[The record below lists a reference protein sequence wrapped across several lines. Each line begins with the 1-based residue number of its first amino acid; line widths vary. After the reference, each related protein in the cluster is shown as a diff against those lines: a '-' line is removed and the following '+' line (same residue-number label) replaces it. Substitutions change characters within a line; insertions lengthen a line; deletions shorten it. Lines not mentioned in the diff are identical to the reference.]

1 MGVVM
6 GVGWQK
12 SSHVETERNFF
23 ARTVLI
29 VKFDGDYE
37 NIWQSLLVT
46 EKSYGRGYGRGYG
59 CWSLNF
65 FARLICR
72 IARLS
77 FSALYLVSGMPYV
90 SKR

>member
-1 MGVVM
+1 MQTEVMGVVM

-29 VKFDGDYE
+29 MKFDGDYE
-37 NIWQSLLVT
+37 NIWQSLLVG

-59 CWSLNF
+59 CWS
-65 FARLICR
+65 AKI
-72 IARLS
+72 IS
-77 FSALYLVSGMPYV
+77 H
-90 SKR
+90 